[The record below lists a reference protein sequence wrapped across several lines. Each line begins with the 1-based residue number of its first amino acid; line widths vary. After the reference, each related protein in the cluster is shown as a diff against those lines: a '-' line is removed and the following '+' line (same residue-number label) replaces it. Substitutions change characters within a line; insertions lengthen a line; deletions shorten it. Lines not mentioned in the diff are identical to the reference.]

1 MLWIKPPL
9 HKRITEVMRAN
20 PTVPGARLL
29 DRRTVAAQLV
39 LTKAGMMAVSS
50 LCHADAEPTNPGQA

>member
-1 MLWIKPPL
+1 
-9 HKRITEVMRAN
+9 VMRAN